1 MRLIDYLNERASDY
15 GKGITFVDIDETLF
29 RTFAMI
35 HVLDKETGKLIK
47 KIDNQEFN
55 SYKLK
60 DNEKFDFS
68 EFRDAK
74 LFYDTSKPIVPM
86 VDRVKRMINR
96 LKQNE
101 RGSKIIFL
109 TAREDFNNKNQFLA
123 TFKKYGIDVD
133 FRPEVYIERSGNIK
147 SGTVPQKK
155 EQIVMKYLKNDNYRR
170 IRIIDDHIK
179 NITQFMSIANKIPDS
194 IKNNVKQAY
203 NIPDGE
209 TIMEFYGLYID
220 ENGKLNLLSKKD
232 II

>member
-1 MRLIDYLNERASDY
+1 MRLTDFLNERTSDY
-15 GKGITFVDIDETLF
+15 GKGISFVDVDETIF

-47 KIDNQEFN
+47 KLTNQEFN

-74 LFYDTSKPIVPM
+74 LFYDTSKPIEPM
-86 VDRVKRMINR
+86 IDRIKRMINR

-109 TAREDFNNKNQFLA
+109 TARADFNNKGPFLA

-133 FRPEVYIERSGNIK
+133 FRPEVYIERSGNLK
-147 SGTVPQKK
+147 SGTVSQKK
-155 EQIVMKYLKNDNYRR
+155 EAIILKYLKVDAYRR
-170 IRIIDDHIK
+170 VRMIDDHVE
-179 NITQFMSIANKIPDS
+179 NITQFISIANKLPAS
-194 IKNNVKQAY
+194 IIDNVRKTY
-203 NIPDGE
+203 NIPEGE
-209 TIMEFYGLYID
+209 PVMEFYGLYID
-220 ENGKLNLLSKKD
+220 KNGKLSLLSKKEVY
-232 II
+232 

>member
-1 MRLIDYLNERASDY
+1 MRLVDYLNERASDY
-15 GKGITFVDIDETLF
+15 GKGITFIDIDETLF

-35 HVLDKETGKLIK
+35 HVVDKETGKLIRK
-47 KIDNQEFN
+47 LDNQEFN

-60 DNEKFDFS
+60 DNEEFKFD
-68 EFRDAK
+68 EFRSAK

-109 TAREDFNNKNQFLA
+109 TARADFDNKNKFLA

-133 FRPEVYIERSGNIK
+133 FRPDVYIERSGNLA

-170 IRIIDDHIK
+170 VRMIDDHVE
-179 NITQFMSIANKIPDS
+179 NITQFMSISNRIPDS
-194 IKNNVKQAY
+194 IKNNIKKAY

-209 TIMEFYGLYID
+209 PIMEFYGLYID
-220 ENGKLNLLSKKD
+220 GNGKLKLMDKKEVY
-232 II
+232 